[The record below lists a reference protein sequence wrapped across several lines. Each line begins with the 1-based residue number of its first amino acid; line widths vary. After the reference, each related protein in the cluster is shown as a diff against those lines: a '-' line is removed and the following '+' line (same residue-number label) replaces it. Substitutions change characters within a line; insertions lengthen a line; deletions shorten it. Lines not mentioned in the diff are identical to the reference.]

1 MNRGGRSAA
10 PHPYMSDWNS
20 LESSANAV
28 MIATFGVPATFTAQD
43 GAGGWLAPQT
53 IVGVIMRPAM
63 LEDYP
68 PGFGPGT
75 ANLRLWVNFE
85 TITPSPRHGD
95 QIALSGAAYVVTDVE
110 ADIGGAAILKLKA
123 L

>member
-1 MNRGGRSAA
+1 MS
-10 PHPYMSDWNS
+10 SDWPT
-20 LESSANAV
+20 LESNANAL
-28 MIATFGVPATFTAQD
+28 MIATFGVPAIFTPQD
-43 GAGGWLAPQT
+43 GNGGWSPPQS

-75 ANLRLWVNFE
+75 AKLRFWVNFE

-110 ADIGGAAILKLKA
+110 ADIGGAAILKLRA
-123 L
+123 M